1 MSGISQR
8 EDPDDPPSPC
18 PSLANYSC
26 SQTAECRVQAETHEK
41 RQRIEAAASS
51 SQPARPSRPAARR
64 PALAARRASCKAK
77 PSKV

>member
-1 MSGISQR
+1 VESASVRILMT
-8 EDPDDPPSPC
+8 DDP

-51 SQPARPSRPAARR
+51 SQPASQAQARRR